1 MDEAAEMSELIGD
14 IYDASLDPDLWDK
27 VLERAATFLKTAT
40 ASIGSFDCM
49 HQHLNLNKA
58 WGYDPHYFQL
68 LLDRYAKT
76 NPVNSGAWLVQAGEV
91 IAIGDM
97 VPYKEYAASAIFREW
112 GKPQGYVDGYQ
123 ATLEKTATSHAFFH
137 CIRHERHGRVDAE
150 ARRKL
155 RLLTPHLQRAVLIGK
170 VVDLHKVEAAS
181 FADTLD
187 GLSAGMFLVDADAR
201 LVHANVSGRA
211 MLADGAVMAELG
223 GRLAANDRQA
233 DQALCEVLAAAGGGD
248 DAVGTRGITI
258 PIAAPDGKHFI
269 VHVLA
274 LTSGAR
280 RRTGISYSAVA
291 AVFVREA
298 ALDLP
303 HPIETL
309 TNLYKFT
316 PAETRVLMT
325 IVEISG
331 VPEVASV
338 LGISQTTVKTHLQ
351 HIFEK
356 TGLNRQAD
364 LVKLVAGFMSPLV

>member
-1 MDEAAEMSELIGD
+1 MDEAEEMSELIGD
-14 IYDASLDPDLWDK
+14 IYDASLDPDRWDR
-27 VLERAATFLKTAT
+27 VLERSTRFLKTAT
-40 ASIGSFDCM
+40 ASIGSFDSLNR
-49 HQHLNLNKA
+49 HLTFSKA
-58 WGYDPHYFQL
+58 WGYDPYYFQL
-68 LLDRYAKT
+68 FLDRYAKT
-76 NPVNSGAWLVQAGEV
+76 NPVNSSAWMVQAGEV

-97 VPYKEYAASAIFREW
+97 VPYEEYAASAIFREW
-112 GKPQGYVDGYQ
+112 GKPQGYIDGYQ

-170 VVDLHKVEAAS
+170 VVDLHKFEAAS
-181 FADTLD
+181 LADTLD
-187 GLSAGMFLVDADAR
+187 GLSAGMFLVDDDAR

-211 MLADGAVMAELG
+211 MLADGTVVAELG
-223 GRLAANDRQA
+223 GRLSANDLQV
-233 DQALCEVLAAAGGGD
+233 DQGLREIFAAAGGGD
-248 DAVGTRGITI
+248 DVLGERGIVI
-258 PIAAPDGKHFI
+258 PIAAPHGSRF
-269 VHVLA
+269 VAHVLG

-280 RRTGISYSAVA
+280 RRTGISYSAAA

-331 VPEVASV
+331 VPEVASA

-364 LVKLVAGFMSPLV
+364 LVKLVAEYMSPFS